1 MENLFLKRCELRP
14 EGERCYGLSAHGER
28 VPFRRVKEENTP
40 ASFGG
45 GSNPDVYLKDVT
57 GAFGDDAA
65 GADVTLPCRE
75 RPPVG
80 SPTQLA
86 AARAGIVTPEM
97 SYVATRENLN
107 HDAFVESVAVMT
119 NMGLKRKL
127 EALLACWTPWTPEAV
142 RELVAA
148 RRAVIPLSFKH
159 PEAEPM
165 IIGRAFATKINS
177 NIGTSGNGHA
187 WVKEAEKLQ
196 ESLARGAD
204 TVMDLSTGDNIRQTR
219 EMIIRHSPVPVGTVP
234 IYEALERINGRI
246 EALSW
251 DLFKEVMIDQA
262 EMGVDYMTIHAGVL
276 LEHIALTKDRMTGIV
291 SRGGGIMAAWATG
304 AKKQNFLYENF
315 DELLDIARRY
325 DITLSLGDGLRAGS
339 IYDGNDAAQFAELRT
354 LGELNRLAGAK
365 DVQVMI
371 EGPGHIPL
379 QGIALNQ
386 EHEED
391 WCDGAPFYTLG
402 PLVCDIG
409 AGYDHITAAIGA
421 TVIGGAGTAM
431 LCYVTPKEHLGLPNA
446 QDVREGMAAFRIAA
460 HASDIAKGS
469 VSAVIHD
476 HLMSAARFEFR
487 WRDQFAL
494 CVDPARARAFH
505 AEGLPGKGAQE
516 AHFCSMCG
524 PKYCPMRVARDLFA
538 NDSTKR

>member
-1 MENLFLKRCELRP
+1 MENLFFKRTELRP
-14 EGERCYGLSAHGER
+14 EGERCYVVSAHGEK
-28 VPFRRVKEENTP
+28 VPFRRIKQENTP
-40 ASFGG
+40 ACFGG
-45 GSNPDVYLKDVT
+45 GSNPDLYLKDVT
-57 GAFGDDAA
+57 GRFGEE
-65 GADVTLPCRE
+65 GTPEEVTLPSRE
-75 RPPVG
+75 RQPVG

-86 AARAGIVTPEM
+86 AAKAGVITPEI
-97 SYVATRENLN
+97 SFVATRENLN
-107 HDAFVESVAVMT
+107 YEAVVAGVETMT
-119 NMGLKRKL
+119 NQALKRKL
-127 EALLACWTPWTPEAV
+127 TALIDRWTPWTPEKV
-142 RELVAA
+142 RDLVAK
-148 RRAVIPLSFKH
+148 RQAVIPLSFKH

-177 NIGTSGNGHA
+177 NIGTSGNGRQWA
-187 WVKEAEKLQ
+187 AEAEKLQ

-204 TVMDLSTGDNIRQTR
+204 TVMDLSTGENIRRTR

-234 IYEALERINGRI
+234 IYEALERVNGHVDQ
-246 EALSW
+246 LSW
-251 DLFKEVMIDQA
+251 ELFKEVMVDQA

-276 LEHIALTKDRMTGIV
+276 LHHIELTRNRMTGIV
-291 SRGGGIMAAWATG
+291 SRGGGIMATWATQQ
-304 AKKQNFLYENF
+304 KKENFLYDNF

-354 LGELNRLAGAK
+354 LGELNRQAGVK

-379 QGIALNQ
+379 QGIELNQ
-386 EHEED
+386 TNEED

-431 LCYVTPKEHLGLPNA
+431 LCYVTPKEHLGLPNTE
-446 QDVREGMAAFRIAA
+446 DVREGMAAFRIAA

-469 VSAVIHD
+469 ISAIIHD
-476 HLMSAARFEFR
+476 HMMSAARFEFR
-487 WRDQFAL
+487 WRDQFSL
-494 CVDPARARAFH
+494 SVDPARARSYH
-505 AEGLPGKGAQE
+505 AEGLSGKGAQE

-524 PKYCPMRVARDLFA
+524 PKYCPMRVARDLFEEEQQ
-538 NDSTKR
+538 

>member
-1 MENLFLKRCELRP
+1 MENLFFKRAELRP
-14 EGERCYGLSAHGER
+14 EGERCYGVSAHGEK
-28 VPFRRVKEENTP
+28 VPFRRIKQENTP
-40 ASFGG
+40 ACFGG
-45 GSNPDVYLKDVT
+45 GTNPDLYLKDVT
-57 GAFGDDAA
+57 GRFGEE
-65 GADVTLPCRE
+65 GTPEEVTLPSRE

-80 SPTQLA
+80 SLTQLA
-86 AARAGIVTPEM
+86 AAKAGVITPEM
-97 SYVATRENLN
+97 SFVATRENLN
-107 HDAFVESVAVMT
+107 YEAFVAGVETMT
-119 NMGLKRKL
+119 NQGLKRKL
-127 EALLACWTPWTPEAV
+127 TALIESWTPWTPEKV
-142 RELVAA
+142 RELVAK
-148 RRAVIPLSFKH
+148 RQAVIPLSFKH

-165 IIGRAFATKINS
+165 IIGRVFATKINS
-177 NIGTSGNGHA
+177 NIGTSGNGRQ
-187 WVKEAEKLQ
+187 WVAEVAKLQ

-204 TVMDLSTGDNIRQTR
+204 TVMDLSTGENIRCTR

-234 IYEALERINGRI
+234 IYEALERVNGHI
-246 EALSW
+246 DQLSW
-251 DLFKEVMIDQA
+251 ELFKEVMIDQA

-276 LEHIALTKDRMTGIV
+276 LDHIALTRNRMTGIV
-291 SRGGGIMAAWATG
+291 SRGGGIMATWATQ
-304 AKKQNFLYENF
+304 AKKENFLYDNF

-354 LGELNRLAGAK
+354 LGELNRQAGVK
-365 DVQVMI
+365 NVQVMI

-386 EHEED
+386 INEEE

-469 VSAVIHD
+469 ISAVIHD
-476 HLMSAARFEFR
+476 HIMSAARFEFR

-494 CVDPARARAFH
+494 SVDPARARSYH
-505 AEGLPGKGAQE
+505 AEGLPGKAAQE

-524 PKYCPMRVARDLFA
+524 PKYCPMRVARDLFKDEA
-538 NDSTKR
+538 Q